1 MAFFSS
7 MNIVGSGMTA
17 QQARLD
23 VISENITNMNT
34 TRTESGG
41 AYRRKITVMQSETG
55 KNGFREALDRTD
67 GKLRD
72 PLRETRFRA
81 ADGSLW
87 EKRIYADGSKNTFRE
102 ALSRAS
108 RKGHTVSNRDF
119 EQIGGVKIVEIAE
132 DETELPMVYDPTHPD
147 ANEEGYLELPNVTL
161 VKEVTDAMAASQA
174 FSANVTAFNALKQVV
189 QRGLDIG
196 V

>member
-34 TRTESGG
+34 TRTEGGG
-41 AYRRKITVMQSETG
+41 AYRRKITIMEAETG
-55 KNGFREALDRTD
+55 KNGFREAMS
-67 GKLRD
+67 
-72 PLRETRFRA
+72 RA
-81 ADGSLW
+81 A
-87 EKRIYADGSKNTFRE
+87 RR
-102 ALSRAS
+102 
-108 RKGHTVSNRDF
+108 GHAVSNRRY
-119 EQIGGVKIVEIAE
+119 EQSGGVKIVEIAE
-132 DETELPMVYDPTHPD
+132 DQSELPRVYDPTHPD
-147 ANEEGYLELPNVTL
+147 ADEEGYLELPNVTL
-161 VKEVTDAMAASQA
+161 VAEVTDAMAASQA

>member
-23 VISENITNMNT
+23 VISENITNINT

-41 AYRRKITVMQSETG
+41 AYRRKITIMQSESG
-55 KNGFREALDRTD
+55 KNGFREAMS
-67 GKLRD
+67 
-72 PLRETRFRA
+72 RA
-81 ADGSLW
+81 A
-87 EKRIYADGSKNTFRE
+87 
-102 ALSRAS
+102 
-108 RKGHTVSNRDF
+108 RKGHAVSNRGF
-119 EQIGGVKIVEIAE
+119 EQAGGVKIVEIAE
-132 DETELPMVYDPTHPD
+132 DQTEMPFIYDPTHPD
-147 ANEEGYLELPNVTL
+147 ANEEGYVEMPNITL

>member
-23 VISENITNMNT
+23 VISENITNINT

-41 AYRRKITVMQSETG
+41 AYRRKITIMQSESG
-55 KNGFREALDRTD
+55 KNGFREAMS
-67 GKLRD
+67 
-72 PLRETRFRA
+72 RA
-81 ADGSLW
+81 A
-87 EKRIYADGSKNTFRE
+87 
-102 ALSRAS
+102 
-108 RKGHTVSNRDF
+108 RKGHAISNRGF
-119 EQIGGVKIVEIAE
+119 EQAGGVKIVEIAE
-132 DETELPMVYDPTHPD
+132 DQTEMPFIYDPTHPD
-147 ANEEGYLELPNVTL
+147 ANEEGYVEMPNITL

>member
-17 QQARLD
+17 QQLRLD

-34 TRTESGG
+34 TRTEGGG
-41 AYRRKITVMQSETG
+41 AYRRKLTVMQAETG
-55 KNGFREALDRTD
+55 KNGFREAMS
-67 GKLRD
+67 
-72 PLRETRFRA
+72 RA
-81 ADGSLW
+81 ARTG
-87 EKRIYADGSKNTFRE
+87 
-102 ALSRAS
+102 RA
-108 RKGHTVSNRDF
+108 VSNRGY
-119 EQIGGVKIVEIAE
+119 EQAGGVKVVEITE
-132 DETELPMVYDPTHPD
+132 DESELPLVYDPAHPD
-147 ANEEGYLELPNVTL
+147 ANEEGYVELPNVTL
-161 VKEVTDAMAASQA
+161 VAEVTDAMAASQA

>member
-41 AYRRKITVMQSETG
+41 AYRRKITVMQAETG
-55 KNGFREALDRTD
+55 KNCFREAMS
-67 GKLRD
+67 
-72 PLRETRFRA
+72 RA
-81 ADGSLW
+81 A
-87 EKRIYADGSKNTFRE
+87 
-102 ALSRAS
+102 
-108 RKGHTVSNRDF
+108 RKGRVISNRGY
-119 EQIGGVKIVEIAE
+119 EQAGGVKIVEIAE
-132 DETELPMVYDPTHPD
+132 DQSELPFIYDPTHPD
-147 ANEEGYLELPNVTL
+147 ANEEGYVEMPNITL

-174 FSANVTAFNALKQVV
+174 FNANVTAFNALKQVV

>member
-23 VISENITNMNT
+23 VISENITNINT

-41 AYRRKITVMQSETG
+41 AYRRKITIMQSESG
-55 KNGFREALDRTD
+55 KNGFREAMS
-67 GKLRD
+67 
-72 PLRETRFRA
+72 RA
-81 ADGSLW
+81 A
-87 EKRIYADGSKNTFRE
+87 
-102 ALSRAS
+102 
-108 RKGHTVSNRDF
+108 RKGRAVSNRGF
-119 EQIGGVKIVEIAE
+119 EQAGGVKIVEIAE
-132 DETELPMVYDPTHPD
+132 DQTEMPFIYDPTHPD
-147 ANEEGYLELPNVTL
+147 ANEEGYVEMPNITL

>member
-34 TRTESGG
+34 TRTEGGG
-41 AYRRKITVMQSETG
+41 AYRRKITIMESETG
-55 KNGFREALDRTD
+55 KNGFREAMS
-67 GKLRD
+67 
-72 PLRETRFRA
+72 RA
-81 ADGSLW
+81 A
-87 EKRIYADGSKNTFRE
+87 
-102 ALSRAS
+102 
-108 RKGHTVSNRDF
+108 RKGHAISNRTF
-119 EQIGGVKIVEIAE
+119 EQAGGVKIVEIAE
-132 DETELPMVYDPTHPD
+132 DQSELPFVYDPTHPD
-147 ANEEGYLELPNVTL
+147 ANEEGYVELPNVTL

>member
-34 TRTESGG
+34 TRTEAGG
-41 AYRRKITVMQSETG
+41 AYRRKLTVMQSETG
-55 KNGFREALDRTD
+55 KNGFREAMSD
-67 GKLRD
+67 
-72 PLRETRFRA
+72 A
-81 ADGSLW
+81 ARRG
-87 EKRIYADGSKNTFRE
+87 R
-102 ALSRAS
+102 
-108 RKGHTVSNRDF
+108 TVSNRGW
-119 EQIGGVKIVEIAE
+119 EQAGGVKIVEIAE
-132 DETELPMVYDPTHPD
+132 DQSELPLVYDPTHPD
-147 ANEEGYLELPNVTL
+147 ANEEGYVEMPNVTL

-174 FSANVTAFNALKQVV
+174 FNANVTAFNALKQIV

-196 V
+196 E

>member
-23 VISENITNMNT
+23 VISENITNINT

-41 AYRRKITVMQSETG
+41 AYRRKITIMQSESG
-55 KNGFREALDRTD
+55 KNGFREAMS
-67 GKLRD
+67 
-72 PLRETRFRA
+72 RA
-81 ADGSLW
+81 A
-87 EKRIYADGSKNTFRE
+87 
-102 ALSRAS
+102 
-108 RKGHTVSNRDF
+108 RKGHAISNRGF
-119 EQIGGVKIVEIAE
+119 EQAGGVKIVEIAE
-132 DETELPMVYDPTHPD
+132 DQTEMPFIYDPTHPD
-147 ANEEGYLELPNVTL
+147 ANEEGYVEMPNVTL

-174 FSANVTAFNALKQVV
+174 FNANVTAFNALKQVV

>member
-41 AYRRKITVMQSETG
+41 AYRRKITIMESESG
-55 KNGFREALDRTD
+55 KNGFREAMS
-67 GKLRD
+67 
-72 PLRETRFRA
+72 RA
-81 ADGSLW
+81 A
-87 EKRIYADGSKNTFRE
+87 
-102 ALSRAS
+102 
-108 RKGHTVSNRDF
+108 RKGHAISNRGF
-119 EQIGGVKIVEIAE
+119 EQAGGVKIVEIAE
-132 DETELPMVYDPTHPD
+132 DQTEMPFVYDPTHPD
-147 ANEEGYLELPNVTL
+147 ANEEGYVELPNVTL

-174 FSANVTAFNALKQVV
+174 FNANVTAFNALKQVV

>member
-41 AYRRKITVMQSETG
+41 AYRRKITIMQSESG
-55 KNGFREALDRTD
+55 KNGFREAMS
-67 GKLRD
+67 
-72 PLRETRFRA
+72 RA
-81 ADGSLW
+81 A
-87 EKRIYADGSKNTFRE
+87 
-102 ALSRAS
+102 
-108 RKGHTVSNRDF
+108 RKGHAISNRGF
-119 EQIGGVKIVEIAE
+119 EQAGGVKIVEIAE
-132 DETELPMVYDPTHPD
+132 DQTEMPFIYDPTHPD
-147 ANEEGYLELPNVTL
+147 ANEEGYVEMPNVTL

-174 FSANVTAFNALKQVV
+174 FNANVTAFNALKQVV

>member
-34 TRTESGG
+34 TRTEGGG
-41 AYRRKITVMQSETG
+41 AYRRKLTVMQAETG
-55 KNGFREALDRTD
+55 KNGFRLAM
-67 GKLRD
+67 
-72 PLRETRFRA
+72 
-81 ADGSLW
+81 
-87 EKRIYADGSKNTFRE
+87 
-102 ALSRAS
+102 SRSA
-108 RKGHTVSNRDF
+108 RKGRSVSNRGY
-119 EQIGGVKIVEIAE
+119 EQAGGVKIVEIAE
-132 DETELPMVYDPTHPD
+132 DQSELPLVYDPTHPD
-147 ANEEGYLELPNVTL
+147 ANDEGYVEMPNVTL
-161 VKEVTDAMAASQA
+161 VAEVTDAMAASQA

-196 V
+196 S

>member
-23 VISENITNMNT
+23 VMSENITNMNT
-34 TRTESGG
+34 TRTEGGG
-41 AYRRKITVMQSETG
+41 AYRRKITIMEAETG
-55 KNGFREALDRTD
+55 KNGFREAMS
-67 GKLRD
+67 
-72 PLRETRFRA
+72 RA
-81 ADGSLW
+81 A
-87 EKRIYADGSKNTFRE
+87 RR
-102 ALSRAS
+102 
-108 RKGHTVSNRDF
+108 GHAVSNRRY
-119 EQIGGVKIVEIAE
+119 EQAGGVKIVEIAE
-132 DETELPMVYDPTHPD
+132 DQSELPRVYDPTHPD
-147 ANEEGYLELPNVTL
+147 ADEEGYLELPNVTL
-161 VKEVTDAMAASQA
+161 VAEVTDAMAASQA

>member
-41 AYRRKITVMQSETG
+41 AYRRKITVMQAETG
-55 KNGFREALDRTD
+55 KNGFREAMS
-67 GKLRD
+67 
-72 PLRETRFRA
+72 RA
-81 ADGSLW
+81 A
-87 EKRIYADGSKNTFRE
+87 RR
-102 ALSRAS
+102 
-108 RKGHTVSNRDF
+108 GHAISNRGY
-119 EQIGGVKIVEIAE
+119 EQAGGVKIVEIAE
-132 DETELPMVYDPTHPD
+132 DETELPVVYDPTHPD
-147 ANEEGYLELPNVTL
+147 ANEEGYVEMPNVTL

-174 FSANVTAFNALKQVV
+174 FNANVTAFNALKQVV